1 MDIFG
6 ETNIENLLIKD
17 HHNDTIIYVK
27 ELRFLKTPFFELFD
41 NKINPN
47 KIDLVDLKI
56 KVVKYL
62 NETNNT
68 LISLIERINKNN
80 NNFLFFSNLFT
91 VKNGTFT
98 FLDQNDKKKT
108 PFVIKDFSFI
118 SDNLNFSK
126 KSISFRIDSLSISS
140 NEKLLNID
148 YFKTDFNYKSNKIVL
163 KDFEFENKFFNIEKG
178 KLEINN
184 DNFSSQELL
193 QTSIVNIDINKFK
206 ISPELFTFKGL
217 DFNSKEYLDFAL
229 NGSGTINDFKLNKID
244 LKHPKIKFNANSF
257 ISLDNDLKFNKGE
270 LFINDIEI
278 ADNLIYNTNNLSNII
293 SSYLND
299 SIGAKFKLE
308 NNILGFDANLISENG
323 RINVSSNIPINYFN
337 RNNFIKDLNFDTYF
351 DNLRL
356 SSLID
361 IKESIILN
369 GNIGFNISEKEKNDF
384 VLNWSSNNITIVSS
398 NKFPNI
404 SIDGYLSKNQVFNT
418 LNINNKI
425 LELKSDFKFD
435 FSKNIPEYSAAINLL
450 NFDLN
455 SLGYNLGGGK
465 ALISGVSLI
474 NLKGKSFNTL
484 EGSVNLSSL
493 NLINS
498 INEINFNPIFINQKI
513 SLNKREFLIENNDF
527 INAKIVGDFKNEEII
542 PLIKNTF
549 LKAYEIEPLKNIS
562 DKQSLSF
569 EINVYDKPLKAFYPK
584 ISFGSNIKLIGNLS
598 SDNIASKIKIQ
609 FPIYTYDNF
618 VFKDLL
624 YELDLDDFNKKSTL
638 KIEELNHKLY
648 KINNFNLSSLS
659 NDEGVLFESI
669 FEGDEGN
676 DLYEIKFLKIDDD
689 KNRQSIVIKKSNIT
703 YRKRFWNLES
713 NFEKKIIQFD
723 NDLNEI
729 IIDNLKLSSENR
741 FVNFSALFK
750 NKLISELKLNIE
762 NLNLNEF
769 IPIYPNFQLS
779 GLTDLN
785 LFYRNNL
792 NKTTLNLNSEVKD
805 LILNSTDLGVLNVSL
820 SNNVNIS
827 DNYKINLSIID
838 DKRNKIIQSDG
849 NLYGDKINSFDIDF
863 DINDLDISFLS
874 KLSEKSINEIEGLAS
889 GNFKLIK
896 INNKITHKGSLNLKN
911 AKLSIPYLNVGY
923 SINNSMVNLNN
934 NNLTFNEI
942 VFSDSEKNKGG
953 LLNGKIYH
961 EGFKNWAVDFK
972 INSKEMLVLNKSIE
986 ESDVFYGKGYFSGNI
1001 TLNGL
1006 TRNVNIGVNGRTEK
1020 NTFIK
1025 IPWSET
1031 YEIQDD
1037 LILSFLDKNSNK
1049 NEEKFFDF
1057 DDNQRGVDIQLDL
1070 NVNNLAEIE
1079 IVLDKDSG
1087 SSLIGR
1093 GEGKLI
1099 MEADTDGKFNI
1110 WGDFTASEGLYNF
1123 KNIGLIDKK
1132 LVLSS
1137 GGSIVWDGNPLDAKM
1152 DFDAIYEVPGG
1163 ANPAILL
1170 DNPSFNKKIP
1180 TEVKIH
1186 LEGKLLKPDDPV
1198 FEINFPNTSGTAESE
1213 LNYRLTDPQIRQ
1225 LQALSLLS
1233 QGIFI
1238 NEVGVSM
1245 QGITNNL
1252 YQKAS
1257 DVFSNLLGADNEKL
1271 KIGVNY
1277 LQGDKS
1283 AILDVATEDRLGF
1296 TLSTKISERI
1306 LLNGKIGV
1314 PVGGLEQTL
1323 IVGNVQMDFLLNDE
1337 GSLKAKVFSKENE
1350 FRYLG
1355 DELGYT
1361 QGLGISYDVDFNTF
1375 KSLIKKIKNKESN
1388 INIRKFDNNNNSNET
1403 NFINKN

>member
-1 MDIFG
+1 MFFQTKITERLISAYKNDINIDYDAFEMDIFG

-126 KSISFRIDSLSISS
+126 KSISFRLDSLSISS

-193 QTSIVNIDINKFK
+193 QTSIVNIDINNSK

-229 NGSGTINDFKLNKID
+229 NGSGTINDFKLYKIV
-244 LKHPKIKFNANSF
+244 LKHPQIKFNANSF

-465 ALISGVSLI
+465 VLISGVSLI
-474 NLKGKSFNTL
+474 NLKGKSFNTI

-659 NDEGVLFESI
+659 ND
-669 FEGDEGN
+669 
-676 DLYEIKFLKIDDD
+676 
-689 KNRQSIVIKKSNIT
+689 
-703 YRKRFWNLES
+703 
-713 NFEKKIIQFD
+713 
-723 NDLNEI
+723 
-729 IIDNLKLSSENR
+729 
-741 FVNFSALFK
+741 
-750 NKLISELKLNIE
+750 
-762 NLNLNEF
+762 
-769 IPIYPNFQLS
+769 
-779 GLTDLN
+779 
-785 LFYRNNL
+785 
-792 NKTTLNLNSEVKD
+792 
-805 LILNSTDLGVLNVSL
+805 
-820 SNNVNIS
+820 
-827 DNYKINLSIID
+827 
-838 DKRNKIIQSDG
+838 
-849 NLYGDKINSFDIDF
+849 
-863 DINDLDISFLS
+863 
-874 KLSEKSINEIEGLAS
+874 
-889 GNFKLIK
+889 
-896 INNKITHKGSLNLKN
+896 
-911 AKLSIPYLNVGY
+911 
-923 SINNSMVNLNN
+923 
-934 NNLTFNEI
+934 
-942 VFSDSEKNKGG
+942 
-953 LLNGKIYH
+953 
-961 EGFKNWAVDFK
+961 
-972 INSKEMLVLNKSIE
+972 
-986 ESDVFYGKGYFSGNI
+986 
-1001 TLNGL
+1001 
-1006 TRNVNIGVNGRTEK
+1006 
-1020 NTFIK
+1020 
-1025 IPWSET
+1025 
-1031 YEIQDD
+1031 
-1037 LILSFLDKNSNK
+1037 
-1049 NEEKFFDF
+1049 
-1057 DDNQRGVDIQLDL
+1057 
-1070 NVNNLAEIE
+1070 
-1079 IVLDKDSG
+1079 
-1087 SSLIGR
+1087 
-1093 GEGKLI
+1093 
-1099 MEADTDGKFNI
+1099 
-1110 WGDFTASEGLYNF
+1110 
-1123 KNIGLIDKK
+1123 
-1132 LVLSS
+1132 
-1137 GGSIVWDGNPLDAKM
+1137 
-1152 DFDAIYEVPGG
+1152 
-1163 ANPAILL
+1163 
-1170 DNPSFNKKIP
+1170 
-1180 TEVKIH
+1180 
-1186 LEGKLLKPDDPV
+1186 
-1198 FEINFPNTSGTAESE
+1198 
-1213 LNYRLTDPQIRQ
+1213 
-1225 LQALSLLS
+1225 
-1233 QGIFI
+1233 
-1238 NEVGVSM
+1238 
-1245 QGITNNL
+1245 
-1252 YQKAS
+1252 
-1257 DVFSNLLGADNEKL
+1257 
-1271 KIGVNY
+1271 
-1277 LQGDKS
+1277 
-1283 AILDVATEDRLGF
+1283 
-1296 TLSTKISERI
+1296 
-1306 LLNGKIGV
+1306 
-1314 PVGGLEQTL
+1314 
-1323 IVGNVQMDFLLNDE
+1323 
-1337 GSLKAKVFSKENE
+1337 
-1350 FRYLG
+1350 
-1355 DELGYT
+1355 
-1361 QGLGISYDVDFNTF
+1361 
-1375 KSLIKKIKNKESN
+1375 
-1388 INIRKFDNNNNSNET
+1388 
-1403 NFINKN
+1403 